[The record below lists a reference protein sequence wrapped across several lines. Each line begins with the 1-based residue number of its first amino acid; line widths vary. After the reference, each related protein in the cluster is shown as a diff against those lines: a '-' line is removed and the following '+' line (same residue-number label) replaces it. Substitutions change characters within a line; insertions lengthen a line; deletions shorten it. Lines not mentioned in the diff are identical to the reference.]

1 MNRISTKFR
10 HILISRFK
18 DIVAHLPPPPYAKSQ
33 HKPNLAS
40 SLSKDAWYGNSKH
53 SGAKQ
58 SFKIII

>member
-1 MNRISTKFR
+1 MSEINQKQIQTNNT
-10 HILISRFK
+10 
-18 DIVAHLPPPPYAKSQ
+18 KSQ
-33 HKPNLAS
+33 HKPILAS